1 MTFRLFLAACLLLIL
16 SVPANAQGGFGGGG
30 QGGGG
35 GFGGAGGGF
44 GGGGQGGGFGSDQG
58 PTGDPTE
65 DQRLPM
71 ADQDRSD
78 PFWQERSAI
87 LTPGDRVEFKFSLKQ
102 GESILAGVTSE
113 AFDPA
118 LSVTDSNGKEL
129 LKNDDRKE
137 GNQAPF
143 LSFKAPAEGDYLLKV
158 LSYRS
163 VAGGKFTIRMRTIFP
178 VDIRFDKVKNVPIN
192 VQTKGSLRRFSL
204 RLPVKSGVTY
214 DIGSVIARFENTW
227 QLIPRFQITG
237 PIGIPSEEYRT
248 FRTGYGSVI
257 ESKIDGEL
265 IFEYS
270 APLNSSI
277 ETNFQVVP
285 VTKIAANQR
294 VSLKV
299 DPNRVVRLEMPVRK
313 HQIVASTFRTQVDV
327 FCEPKDADK
336 QFGRFDAQVQDGG
349 SARPWFEIQKRQGDK
364 RNITRVYQVDDTIIH
379 LVKNVGTQDV
389 IEFENS
395 ESIPEFTDEQPIQGN
410 LEIGDT
416 YVYRLKVPKSQ
427 LIRFEFRV
435 RGFLMDLRT
444 LNLNGGPA
452 ENPVRPNDVYYP
464 ESDEF
469 LVTVACIGGGGSGS
483 YNITRRS
490 IEPTKVKL
498 REAFKTPSNISG
510 PTHFAVSL
518 TAGKS
523 YEVTT
528 EADITSFGG
537 SVRLEVMDA
546 KGTTLPI
553 QVLTNKKVS
562 LYYFTPVESG
572 IYRIWIW
579 QRDFNRR
586 AIIREYSFS
595 TIDENKGS

>member
-1 MTFRLFLAACLLLIL
+1 MTFRLFLAACLLLTL
-16 SVPANAQGGFGGGG
+16 CVTAHAQGGFGGG

-35 GFGGAGGGF
+35 GFGGGGGGF
-44 GGGGQGGGFGSDQG
+44 GGGGQGGGFGGDQG

-143 LSFKAPAEGDYLLKV
+143 LNFKAPTEGEYLLKV

-178 VDIRFDKVKNVPIN
+178 VDTNFGKVKNIPIN
-192 VQTKGSLRRFSL
+192 VQAKGAWRRFSL

-227 QLIPRFQITG
+227 QSVSRIQITG
-237 PIGIPSEEYRT
+237 PFGIPSEEYRT

-270 APLNSSI
+270 APLNASI
-277 ETNFQVVP
+277 ETDFQVVP
-285 VTKIAANQR
+285 VTKIATNQK

-299 DPNRVVRLEMPVRK
+299 EPNRVARLEMPVRK
-313 HQIVASTFRTQVDV
+313 HQVVASTYRTQVDV

-336 QFGRFDAQVQDGG
+336 QFGRFDAQAQDGG

-364 RNITRVYQVDDTIIH
+364 RNITRVYQVDDTIIL
-379 LVKNVGTQDV
+379 LVKNTGMQES

-395 ESIPEFTDEQPIQGN
+395 ESIPEFTGERPIQGN

-416 YVYRLKVPKSQ
+416 YVYRLKVPKSE
-427 LIRFEFRV
+427 LIRYEFRV

-452 ENPVRPNDVYYP
+452 ENPVRANDVYYP
-464 ESDEF
+464 ESAEF
-469 LVTVACIGGGGSGS
+469 LVTVACVGGGGSGS
-483 YNITRRS
+483 YNITRRT

-498 REAFKTPSNISG
+498 REAFRTPSNISG
-510 PTHFAVSL
+510 PTHFAVNL
-518 TAGKS
+518 EAGKS
-523 YEVTT
+523 YEVTIET
-528 EADITSFGG
+528 DITSFGG

-546 KGTTLPI
+546 KGTTYPI
-553 QVLTNKKVS
+553 QVLTNKNVS
-562 LYYFTPVESG
+562 LYYFTPIESG

-579 QRDFNRR
+579 QRGFDRR
-586 AIIREYSFS
+586 AVIREYAFS
-595 TIDENKGS
+595 TIDDKKGG